1 MDVFRAEVEK
11 RAGITFAPIRPYE
24 FTGRGDRIG
33 WVKGIDDQW
42 HLTLFI
48 ENGRLLDYPG
58 RPLKTG
64 MAEIAKIHK
73 GDFRLTANQNVII
86 AGVPESEKAK
96 IEALARDHGL
106 IDDQISE
113 QRKNSMACV
122 SFPTCPLAMA
132 EAERFLPQFVTK
144 VEGIMHQHG
153 VGDEHIVLRI
163 TGCPNGCGRA
173 LLAELGLVGKAV
185 GRYNLHLGGN
195 REGTRIPRMY
205 RENINEDEILSEIDL
220 LVGRWAK
227 ERNAGEGFGDFTV
240 RAGVVKPVLDPA
252 RDFWE

>member
-1 MDVFRAEVEK
+1 
-11 RAGITFAPIRPYE
+11 
-24 FTGRGDRIG
+24 
-33 WVKGIDDQW
+33 
-42 HLTLFI
+42 
-48 ENGRLLDYPG
+48 
-58 RPLKTG
+58 
-64 MAEIAKIHK
+64 
-73 GDFRLTANQNVII
+73 
-86 AGVPESEKAK
+86 
-96 IEALARDHGL
+96 
-106 IDDQISE
+106 
-113 QRKNSMACV
+113 MACV

-144 VEGIMHQHG
+144 VEGIMHRHG

-205 RENINEDEILSEIDL
+205 RENINEDEIPGGSTYWWGA
-220 LVGRWAK
+220 GRRR
-227 ERNAGEGFGDFTV
+227 RNAGEGFGDFTV
-240 RAGVVKPVLDPA
+240 RAGIVKPVLDPA

>member
-1 MDVFRAEVEK
+1 
-11 RAGITFAPIRPYE
+11 
-24 FTGRGDRIG
+24 
-33 WVKGIDDQW
+33 
-42 HLTLFI
+42 
-48 ENGRLLDYPG
+48 
-58 RPLKTG
+58 
-64 MAEIAKIHK
+64 
-73 GDFRLTANQNVII
+73 
-86 AGVPESEKAK
+86 
-96 IEALARDHGL
+96 
-106 IDDQISE
+106 
-113 QRKNSMACV
+113 
-122 SFPTCPLAMA
+122 MA

-144 VEGIMHQHG
+144 VEGIMHRHG

-227 ERNAGEGFGDFTV
+227 ERNAGEGFGDFTI
-240 RAGVVKPVLDPA
+240 RAGIVKPVLDPA

>member
-1 MDVFRAEVEK
+1 
-11 RAGITFAPIRPYE
+11 
-24 FTGRGDRIG
+24 
-33 WVKGIDDQW
+33 
-42 HLTLFI
+42 
-48 ENGRLLDYPG
+48 
-58 RPLKTG
+58 
-64 MAEIAKIHK
+64 
-73 GDFRLTANQNVII
+73 
-86 AGVPESEKAK
+86 
-96 IEALARDHGL
+96 
-106 IDDQISE
+106 
-113 QRKNSMACV
+113 MACV

-144 VEGIMHQHG
+144 VEGIMHRHG

-205 RENINEDEILSEIDL
+205 RENINEDEILGEIDL

-240 RAGVVKPVLDPA
+240 RAGIVKPVLDPA

>member
-1 MDVFRAEVEK
+1 
-11 RAGITFAPIRPYE
+11 
-24 FTGRGDRIG
+24 
-33 WVKGIDDQW
+33 
-42 HLTLFI
+42 
-48 ENGRLLDYPG
+48 
-58 RPLKTG
+58 
-64 MAEIAKIHK
+64 
-73 GDFRLTANQNVII
+73 
-86 AGVPESEKAK
+86 VPESEKAK

-106 IDDQISE
+106 IDDEISE

-144 VEGIMHQHG
+144 VEGIMHRHG

-205 RENINEDEILSEIDL
+205 RENINEDEILNEIDL
-220 LVGRWAK
+220 LVGRWAE
-227 ERNAGEGFGDFTV
+227 ERNGGEGFGDFTV
-240 RAGVVKPVLDPA
+240 RAGIVKPVLDPA

>member
-1 MDVFRAEVEK
+1 M
-11 RAGITFAPIRPYE
+11 
-24 FTGRGDRIG
+24 
-33 WVKGIDDQW
+33 
-42 HLTLFI
+42 
-48 ENGRLLDYPG
+48 
-58 RPLKTG
+58 
-64 MAEIAKIHK
+64 
-73 GDFRLTANQNVII
+73 II

-106 IDDQISE
+106 IDDEISE

-144 VEGIMHQHG
+144 VEGIMHRHG
-153 VGDEHIVLRI
+153 VSDEHIVLRI

-227 ERNAGEGFGDFTV
+227 ERNAGEGFGDFTI
-240 RAGVVKPVLDPA
+240 RAGIVKPVLDPA

>member
-1 MDVFRAEVEK
+1 
-11 RAGITFAPIRPYE
+11 
-24 FTGRGDRIG
+24 
-33 WVKGIDDQW
+33 
-42 HLTLFI
+42 
-48 ENGRLLDYPG
+48 
-58 RPLKTG
+58 
-64 MAEIAKIHK
+64 
-73 GDFRLTANQNVII
+73 
-86 AGVPESEKAK
+86 
-96 IEALARDHGL
+96 
-106 IDDQISE
+106 
-113 QRKNSMACV
+113 
-122 SFPTCPLAMA
+122 MA

-144 VEGIMHQHG
+144 VEGIMHRHG

-205 RENINEDEILSEIDL
+205 RENINEDEILGEIDL

-240 RAGVVKPVLDPA
+240 RAGIVKPVLDPA